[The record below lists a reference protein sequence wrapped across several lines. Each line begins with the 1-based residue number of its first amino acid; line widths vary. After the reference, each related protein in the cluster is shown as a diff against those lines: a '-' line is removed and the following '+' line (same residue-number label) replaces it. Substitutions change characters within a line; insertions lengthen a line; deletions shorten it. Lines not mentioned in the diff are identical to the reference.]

1 VKYNMAV
8 FPLLLL
14 AFSLQTSLVS
24 AETGLADD
32 FIPSVNVQCVGSTM
46 TIRVDTV
53 QPFYGVVHGINR
65 SEPGC
70 SVLGQGGRKTKLT
83 IDLSIPEGAPGSCG
97 VKYNPVTDERKVS
110 IAVRPH
116 NQIELIEDSYY
127 VVACGKAGFE
137 NSREEVSVVQLK
149 IVDNYNVKKLAVLE
163 GSQYTMSAQVLN
175 HDPSFGIL
183 VKTCIAFDNSDSSVV
198 LIDDR
203 GCRTSKLLSDFTYDD
218 DAGTAEATVFS
229 MFRMG
234 NSNRTYFQCDVEIC
248 RGQCSKPTCSLD
260 QAEIN
265 RRLGQGQSELNS
277 VDVFARSRSNGTITT
292 STSVFVAEPGSA
304 AAIGAGACLGGDLNP
319 TWLTYLCIAFGVLF
333 GIMLLINIFLCS
345 AMTCSCTR
353 TEVIEKEP
361 SIYDDYSLYDSQY
374 GYASKAYSGSDYD
387 GSEYDGGTLH
397 RSEYSGHRRHSP
409 HTSHHG
415 SRYLDH

>member
-1 VKYNMAV
+1 MAI
-8 FPLLLL
+8 FPLVFL
-14 AFSLQTSLVS
+14 SLSLHLVS
-24 AETGLADD
+24 AQSGQTEEFL
-32 FIPSVNVQCVGSTM
+32 PSVNVQCVGSTM
-46 TIRVDTV
+46 TIRVDTIE
-53 QPFYGVVHGINR
+53 PFYGVIHGINR
-65 SEPGC
+65 DEPGC

-83 IDLSIPEGAPGSCG
+83 IDLSIPAGAPGSCG
-97 VKYNPVTDERKVS
+97 VKYNPASDERKVS

-127 VVACGKAGFE
+127 VVACGKPGFQ

-163 GSQYTMSAQVLN
+163 GSQYTMAAQILN
-175 HDPSFGIL
+175 HDTNFGIL
-183 VKTCIAFDNSDSSVV
+183 IKKCIAFDTSESSVSLV
-198 LIDDR
+198 DDR
-203 GCRTSKLLSDFTYDD
+203 GCRTTKLISDFTYDD
-218 DAGTAEATVFS
+218 EAGTAEAEVFS
-229 MFRMG
+229 MFRLR

-248 RGQCSKPTCSLD
+248 RGGCSKPTCSLD

-265 RRLGQGQSELNS
+265 RKLGQAELNS
-277 VDVFARSRSNGTITT
+277 VDVFERSETNGTITT

-319 TWLTYLCIAFGVLF
+319 TWLTYLCVAFGVLF

-415 SRYLDH
+415 SRYLEH

>member
-1 VKYNMAV
+1 MAV
-8 FPLLLL
+8 LAFLLLSI
-14 AFSLQTSLVS
+14 SLQELVS
-24 AETGLADD
+24 GETGLAED
-32 FIPSVNVQCVGSTM
+32 FVPSVNVQCVGSTM

-53 QPFYGVVHGINR
+53 QPFYGVIHGINR

-175 HDPSFGIL
+175 HDTSFGIL
-183 VKTCIAFDNSDSSVV
+183 VKTCIAFDNSDSSVL

-218 DAGTAEATVFS
+218 DAGTAEATLFS
-229 MFRMG
+229 MFRIG

-248 RGQCSKPTCSLD
+248 RGQCAKPTCALD

-277 VDVFARSRSNGTITT
+277 VDVFARSASNGTITT

-361 SIYDDYSLYDSQY
+361 SIYDDYSMYDSQY

-387 GSEYDGGTLH
+387 GSEYDGTLH

-409 HTSHHG
+409 DNSHHG
-415 SRYLDH
+415 SRYLEQ

>member
-1 VKYNMAV
+1 M
-8 FPLLLL
+8 
-14 AFSLQTSLVS
+14 
-24 AETGLADD
+24 G
-32 FIPSVNVQCVGSTM
+32 
-46 TIRVDTV
+46 
-53 QPFYGVVHGINR
+53 
-65 SEPGC
+65 
-70 SVLGQGGRKTKLT
+70 
-83 IDLSIPEGAPGSCG
+83 
-97 VKYNPVTDERKVS
+97 
-110 IAVRPH
+110 
-116 NQIELIEDSYY
+116 
-127 VVACGKAGFE
+127 
-137 NSREEVSVVQLK
+137 
-149 IVDNYNVKKLAVLE
+149 
-163 GSQYTMSAQVLN
+163 SAQVLN
-175 HDPSFGIL
+175 HDTSFGIL
-183 VKTCIAFDNSDSSVV
+183 VKTCIAFDNSDSSVL

-218 DAGTAEATVFS
+218 DAGTAEATLFS
-229 MFRMG
+229 MFRIG

>member
-1 VKYNMAV
+1 VASKMAILTIV
-8 FPLLLL
+8 FLSL
-14 AFSLQTSLVS
+14 SLQLVS
-24 AETGLADD
+24 AEVEEFL
-32 FIPSVNVQCVGSTM
+32 PSVNVQCVGSRM
-46 TIRVDTV
+46 TIRVDTTE
-53 QPFYGVVHGINR
+53 PFYGVIHGINR
-65 SEPGC
+65 EEPGC

-83 IDLSIPEGAPGSCG
+83 IDLSIPAGAPGSCG
-97 VKYNPVTDERKVS
+97 VKYNPASDERKVS

-127 VVACGKAGFE
+127 VVACGKPGFQ

-163 GSQYTMSAQVLN
+163 GSQYTMAAQILN
-175 HDPSFGIL
+175 HDTNFGIL
-183 VKTCIAFDNSDSSVV
+183 IKKCIAFDTSESSVALV
-198 LIDDR
+198 DDR
-203 GCRTSKLLSDFTYDD
+203 GCRTTKLISDFTYDD
-218 DAGTAEATVFS
+218 DAGTAEATLFS
-229 MFRMG
+229 MFRMR

-248 RGQCSKPTCSLD
+248 RGGCSKPTCSLD

-265 RRLGQGQSELNS
+265 RRLGQSELNS
-277 VDVFARSRSNGTITT
+277 VDVFERSETNGTITT

-319 TWLTYLCIAFGVLF
+319 TWLTYLCVAFGVLF

-361 SIYDDYSLYDSQY
+361 SIYDDYSVYDSQY
-374 GYASKAYSGSDYD
+374 GYASKGYMTE
-387 GSEYDGGTLH
+387 SEYGSQYGVGN
-397 RSEYSGHRRHSP
+397 RSVQSEYGDHNNGITRSRQG
-409 HTSHHG
+409 SHG
-415 SRYLDH
+415 GSSRYLDQ